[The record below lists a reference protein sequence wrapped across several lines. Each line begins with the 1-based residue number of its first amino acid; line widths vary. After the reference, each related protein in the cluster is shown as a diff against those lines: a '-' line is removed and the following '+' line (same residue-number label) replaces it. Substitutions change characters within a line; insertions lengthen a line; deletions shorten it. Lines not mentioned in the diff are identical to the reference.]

1 METVQYSG
9 IEGVVNWH
17 GTSLEKNEE
26 YIHFMQNDVAARL
39 HDEQGSD
46 DFETHLRGLAST
58 GFEQNSLDA
67 ILAAAVPEQ
76 RDWAVGEAF
85 AEAWL
90 SKKHGVV
97 WPWNLE
103 RDKRTPKASL
113 PGADLIGFVEINNE
127 TRLLIGEVKTSSDK
141 NTPPNV
147 MTSRSGMIHQLEEL
161 VTNLSLM
168 SQLLR
173 WLQSRCK
180 NTDYES
186 QFNAAVILLLKSGN
200 KSVAIFGI
208 LIRDTLPCEK
218 DLKTRAEALAKTI
231 QAPTNC
237 QLQAIYL
244 DHPIS
249 SLPSLV
255 SSGVQS

>member
-9 IEGVVNWH
+9 IEGVVEWL
-17 GTSLEKNEE
+17 GTSLEMSEE
-26 YIHFMQNDVAARL
+26 YAHFLKNDVATRL
-39 HDEQGSD
+39 HDQQGSD

-58 GFEQNSLDA
+58 GFEQNSLNS

-127 TRLLIGEVKTSSDK
+127 TRLLIGEVKTSSDT

-147 MTSRSGMIHQLEEL
+147 MNGRSGMIHQLEEL
-161 VTNLSLM
+161 FTNVSLLF
-168 SQLLR
+168 QLLR
-173 WLQSRCK
+173 WLQPRCK
-180 NTDYES
+180 KNEYES
-186 QFNAAVILLLKSGN
+186 QFDAAVGLLIKSGN

-208 LIRDTLPCEK
+208 LIRDTAPCEK
-218 DLKTRAEALAKTI
+218 DLKARAITLTKTI
-231 QAPTNC
+231 QAPCRC

-244 DHPIS
+244 PHAIS
-249 SLPSLV
+249 NLPSLV
-255 SSGVQS
+255 SSGVLS